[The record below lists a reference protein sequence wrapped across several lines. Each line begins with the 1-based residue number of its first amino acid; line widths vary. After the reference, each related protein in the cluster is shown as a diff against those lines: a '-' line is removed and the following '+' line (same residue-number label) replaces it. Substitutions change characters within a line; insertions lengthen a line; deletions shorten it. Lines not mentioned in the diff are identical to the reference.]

1 MLAADQINVIVDDDS
16 IDNDNDRSDSDYSKS
31 EDTTDA
37 IQIPA
42 SGSAESDEN
51 TSYLSRSDI
60 CSLSSWTERKGL
72 PSLTTVSSLLENESS
87 SEAVNKN
94 FAENNAQIGTTSMS
108 SNDSNTSHN
117 DRPCRISPL
126 PRNDHNASQKQEASG
141 EADLRNSVSVS
152 TTSSVRSDEP
162 TDTDCEVFSE
172 SLSSISTTNSN
183 ERFKMVDNR
192 PEDQPDTQSEGG
204 SNLDS
209 RAVSESERKPD
220 VVEVGENQPSE
231 VNSNS
236 PPNSNNNTVV
246 LDGVLSKENKKNDQ
260 GFLDETDG
268 HNSAE
273 TNEPKHKKDSQNETN
288 TNGNDVSKNDV
299 FTPNDIQVNPT
310 EVNDIS
316 ACDDNTDAGH
326 TFQQSVR
333 VGEQLESVG
342 EQLQSVVPQSEG
354 VDEQLEGVGIPS
366 DGVGDQSGNG
376 GAQLEAVVNSSESGE
391 VQSENVGAQSENAD
405 GQSER
410 GGEEPEDDDP
420 ETGATKSETVETQKC
435 TLCKENVAV
444 DQLVTFAL
452 DVGELIELK
461 YLHCWRSGVCFVHPE
476 AFLVVVYRPLSDSVV
491 VEIGVSPNA
500 LGRRLM
506 TFVVDHLDTLI
517 KEWYPGLG
525 PSGADSTVQKLIPCR
540 TCEKEGNSR
549 PHMFTF
555 DSCVTQ
561 YSMGNFVKC
570 PEHEVSM
577 QDIAPDVVL
586 HDIDADLVLEE
597 HEMHY
602 DRSDANI
609 IGRGKYL
616 IFVFSYLKLIGL
628 QMRSKPH
635 DTVFTIGTTLNFSL

>member
-37 IQIPA
+37 IQIPS
-42 SGSAESDEN
+42 SGSAKSDEN

-72 PSLTTVSSLLENESS
+72 PSLTTLSSLLENESS
-87 SEAVNKN
+87 SEAVNKS

-108 SNDSNTSHN
+108 SSDSNTSHN
-117 DRPCRISPL
+117 DRPCRNSPL
-126 PRNDHNASQKQEASG
+126 PRNDHNTSQEREASG

-183 ERFKMVDNR
+183 ERFQMVDNR

-204 SNLDS
+204 SNVDS

-310 EVNDIS
+310 EVNDIA
-316 ACDDNTDAGH
+316 ACDDDTDAGH

-333 VGEQLESVG
+333 VGEQPESVG
-342 EQLQSVVPQSEG
+342 EQSQSVVPQSEG

-366 DGVGDQSGNG
+366 DGVGEQSGNG

-525 PSGADSTVQKLIPCR
+525 PSGSDSTVQKLIPCR

-597 HEMHY
+597 HEMQY

-628 QMRSKPH
+628 QIRSKPH
-635 DTVFTIGTTLNFSL
+635 DTVFTTGTKLNFSL